1 MKKALVTEGLF
12 YFKLLLMEFKD
23 LTIENHLSTVSC
35 SIGPSLYGG
44 TKVEGLL
51 YYDKSCRRWF
61 IFQNKRNGHQD
72 SKRMYK
78 KYNYEYSYELMRDNI
93 RDIQLLTKLN
103 DWWW

>member
-12 YFKLLLMEFKD
+12 YFKFLLMEFKD

-35 SIGPSLYGG
+35 IIGVLTSKL

-61 IFQNKRNGHQD
+61 IFQNEREGNQD
-72 SKRMYK
+72 SEKMYK
-78 KYNYEYSYELMRDNI
+78 KYNYEYSYELVPNNI
-93 RDIQLLTKLN
+93 RYIELLTKLN